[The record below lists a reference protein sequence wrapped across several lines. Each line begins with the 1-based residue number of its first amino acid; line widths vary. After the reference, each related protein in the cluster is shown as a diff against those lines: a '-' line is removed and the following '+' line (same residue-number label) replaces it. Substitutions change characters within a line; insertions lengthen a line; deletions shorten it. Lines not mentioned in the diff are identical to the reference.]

1 MRILIFLLS
10 ITLLTRCKD
19 TIDYYKIDT
28 FSPSNKLRAV
38 IEIPAGTNNKIEYNS
53 SSFKFEID
61 KENGKDRVIKYLP
74 YPGNYGF
81 IPGTLSNTNDGG
93 DGDAL
98 DIIVISS
105 AIPSGTL
112 LEVNPIAI
120 LKLIDNGEKDYKVI
134 AIPSDTKLRTID
146 VSSLDEIN
154 SKYSHALSTIENWFL
169 NYNPK
174 DPAQSLGW
182 GDATETLKIIER
194 SMIKD

>member
-154 SKYSHALSTIENWFL
+154 SKYSHALISIENWFL

-182 GDATETLKIIER
+182 GNEKETLEIIGKR
-194 SMIKD
+194 MIRD